1 MGQSPTWGHPAPQVR
16 LEIQFTG
23 LVGRVKFEGPPHP
36 RGRNIVS
43 QKVQLG
49 GSTCAPITFWFV
61 DQSSPNFFRLIGD
74 EMMLIQYFSH
84 FSCVDPF
91 VRYLRS
97 KSKVVTNHAK
107 FWKFFTLPNFV
118 GAPLAKL
125 VSTISP
131 RLQATSRG
139 KISRG
144 YAHYSQSYR
153 RAYVEL

>member
-23 LVGRVKFEGPPHP
+23 LVGSVKFEGPAHP

-43 QKVQLG
+43 RKSPAG
-49 GSTCAPITFWFV
+49 WV
-61 DQSSPNFFRLIGD
+61 DMRAYNFLVCGPKFINFFRLIGD
-74 EMMLIQYFSH
+74 EMMLIQYFSD
-84 FSCVDPF
+84 FWCDDPF

-97 KSKVVTNHAK
+97 NSKVVTNHAK
-107 FWKFFTLPNFV
+107 FWKFFSLPNFV

-131 RLQATSRG
+131 RLQATSCG